1 MLRLTK
7 RYPFSA
13 SHRLHTGKLSEEENQ
28 RLFGKCNNPYG
39 HGHNYTLEVSV
50 EGEAD
55 EQSGMILERPALDR
69 VVQRAVLSKI
79 EHRDLNSD
87 VDEFRDVVPTTE
99 NLALLIDQ
107 WLRMEWRREFAGRP
121 ILLSRIRVEETAR
134 NSFEVTNGTHDA
146 QFTRH

>member
-13 SHRLHTGKLSEEENQ
+13 SHRLHTAKLSEEENQ

-50 EGEAD
+50 EGVAD
-55 EQSGMILERPALDR
+55 EQSGMILARPVLDR
-69 VVQRAVLSKI
+69 IVERAVLSKI
-79 EHRDLNSD
+79 DHADLNSD
-87 VDEFRDVVPTTE
+87 LEDFHDVVPTTE
-99 NLALLIDQ
+99 NLALLIDR
-107 WLRMEWRREFAGRP
+107 WLQSEWSREFAGRP
-121 ILLSRIRVEETAR
+121 VRLSRIRVEETAR

-146 QFTRH
+146 

>member
-13 SHRLHTGKLSEEENQ
+13 SHRLHTAKLSEEENH

-50 EGEAD
+50 EGVAD
-55 EQSGMILERPALDR
+55 EQSGMILARPVLDR
-69 VVQRAVLSKI
+69 IVERAVLSKI
-79 EHRDLNSD
+79 DHADLNSD
-87 VDEFRDVVPTTE
+87 VEDFRDIVPTTE
-99 NLALLIDQ
+99 NLALLIDR
-107 WLRMEWRREFAGRP
+107 WLQAEWSREFAGRP
-121 ILLSRIRVEETAR
+121 VRLSRIRVEETAR

-146 QFTRH
+146 